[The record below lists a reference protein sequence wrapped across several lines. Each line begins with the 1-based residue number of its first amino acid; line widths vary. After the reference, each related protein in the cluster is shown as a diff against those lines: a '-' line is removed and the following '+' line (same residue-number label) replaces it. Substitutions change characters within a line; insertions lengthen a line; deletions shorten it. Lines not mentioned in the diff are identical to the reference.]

1 MCTPIIPTSQ
11 QSKAATIWL
20 LSELAADAKEVTT
33 AFSTLLP
40 LTISTVLVFFFT
52 GKDA

>member
-20 LSELAADAKEVTT
+20 LPELAADAKEVTS
-33 AFSTLLP
+33 AFSTLFYYLQQF
-40 LTISTVLVFFFT
+40 LLS
-52 GKDA
+52 